1 MNSHEL
7 QARGPESQIL
17 YEMPRWAHFI
27 WLIYLGFLF
36 VPLLVNGND
45 WRWFWPTVLSLPV
58 FLLMYARIIRA
69 FRRCHPPGIA
79 ILPELCTIAA
89 LGYTLTLVND
99 SANTYLIYCAAV
111 TPFMV
116 SGFRRVLLVIALLM
130 GIYALELSL
139 HGFRSL
145 LFCMTLVIGIA
156 AATSNYMM
164 LRNRLHNLALR
175 RASEELHRM
184 ERVAERERI
193 SRDLHDL
200 LGHTLSLIA
209 IKSELAAKLLDRDRT
224 AASREVVDVMNIARD
239 ALKQVRTAV
248 TGIRAAALEGELASA
263 RALLETADVAL
274 TFERDGVVLPAEVE
288 SALAMIVR
296 EAVTNI
302 QRHAGAR
309 SARIEVLSDEGF
321 AERGVLLRVS
331 DDGCGGITDQGNG
344 LAGIRERVES
354 LAGSLEIES
363 PPGKGTVLR
372 ARIPLVAPAGTAAV
386 GAALKD
392 ASTGSAVA
400 GASRA
405 TAEVVSAQE
414 TRAIAGRR
422 DGTTA
427 GLPGGTPIGRP
438 EAAPLKS
445 ETPDLG
451 PTPSVVGT

>member
-1 MNSHEL
+1 MNSDETNV
-7 QARGPESQIL
+7 RGPESQIL

-69 FRRCHPPGIA
+69 FRRSHPPGIA
-79 ILPELCTIAA
+79 ILPELGTIAV
-89 LGYTLTLVND
+89 LGYALTLVND

-139 HGFRSL
+139 QGFRSL
-145 LFCMTLVIGIA
+145 LFCMTLLIGIA

-164 LRNRLHNLALR
+164 LQNRLHNLALR

-209 IKSELAAKLLDRDRT
+209 IKSELAAKLLDRDRA

-248 TGIRAAALEGELASA
+248 TGIRAATLEGELASA

-274 TFERDGVVLPAEVE
+274 TYERDGVVLAAEVE

-309 SARIEVLSDEGF
+309 SARIEILLDEVA
-321 AERGVLLRVS
+321 AERSVLLRVT
-331 DDGCGGITDQGNG
+331 DDGCGGIAAQGNG

-354 LAGSLEIES
+354 LGGSLEIES
-363 PPGKGTVLR
+363 PREKGTVLR
-372 ARIPLVAPAGTAAV
+372 ARIPLRDPARS
-386 GAALKD
+386 
-392 ASTGSAVA
+392 AS
-400 GASRA
+400 
-405 TAEVVSAQE
+405 VVSAQE
-414 TRAIAGRR
+414 GRIIAGRGDGPPVGAGR
-422 DGTTA
+422 GDGT
-427 GLPGGTPIGRP
+427 P
-438 EAAPLKS
+438 EGSPVVSLS
-445 ETPDLG
+445 S
-451 PTPSVVGT
+451 TPSAART

>member
-1 MNSHEL
+1 
-7 QARGPESQIL
+7 
-17 YEMPRWAHFI
+17 MPRWAHFI

-36 VPLLVNGND
+36 MPLLAGGND

-58 FLLMYARIIRA
+58 FLLMYVRIIRA
-69 FRRCHPPGIA
+69 FRRSHPPGMA
-79 ILPELCTIAA
+79 ILPEFCTIAVLA
-89 LGYTLTLVND
+89 YALTLVND

-111 TPFMV
+111 APFMV
-116 SGFRRVLLVIALLM
+116 SGFSPCAVGDRAVDGRLCARVQFCWGSGRCCFVMTFVIA
-130 GIYALELSL
+130 
-139 HGFRSL
+139 
-145 LFCMTLVIGIA
+145 IA
-156 AATSNYMM
+156 AATSNYML

-209 IKSELAAKLLDRDRT
+209 IKSELAAKLLDRDRA

-274 TFERDGVVLPAEVE
+274 TYERDGVVLAAEVE

-309 SARIEVLSDEGF
+309 SARIEILLDEVTCAREAFCF
-321 AERGVLLRVS
+321 A
-331 DDGCGGITDQGNG
+331 
-344 LAGIRERVES
+344 
-354 LAGSLEIES
+354 
-363 PPGKGTVLR
+363 
-372 ARIPLVAPAGTAAV
+372 
-386 GAALKD
+386 
-392 ASTGSAVA
+392 
-400 GASRA
+400 
-405 TAEVVSAQE
+405 
-414 TRAIAGRR
+414 
-422 DGTTA
+422 
-427 GLPGGTPIGRP
+427 
-438 EAAPLKS
+438 
-445 ETPDLG
+445 
-451 PTPSVVGT
+451 

>member
-69 FRRCHPPGIA
+69 FRKCHPPGIA
-79 ILPELCTIAA
+79 ILPELCTIAV
-89 LGYTLTLVND
+89 LGYALTLVND

-111 TPFMV
+111 APFMV
-116 SGFRRVLLVIALLM
+116 SGFRRVLLVIALVM
-130 GIYALELSL
+130 GVYALELSFL
-139 HGFRSL
+139 GFRSL
-145 LFCMTLVIGIA
+145 LFCMTLVIAIA

-164 LRNRLHNLALR
+164 LRNRLHNLALQ

-209 IKSELAAKLLDRDRT
+209 IKSELAAKLLDRDRA
-224 AASREVVDVMNIARD
+224 AASREVIDVMNIARD

-274 TFERDGVVLPAEVE
+274 TYERDGVVLAAEVE

-296 EAVTNI
+296 EAVTNV
-302 QRHAGAR
+302 QRHARAR
-309 SARIEVLSDEGF
+309 SARIEVLLDEMPSG
-321 AERGVLLRVS
+321 RSVLLRVT
-331 DDGCGGITDQGNG
+331 DDGRGGIAAQGNG

-354 LAGSLEIES
+354 LGGSLEIES
-363 PPGKGTVLR
+363 PRGKGTVLR
-372 ARIPLVAPAGTAAV
+372 ARIPLVAPAGTEAV
-386 GAALKD
+386 
-392 ASTGSAVA
+392 VP
-400 GASRA
+400 
-405 TAEVVSAQE
+405 AQE
-414 TRAIAGRR
+414 AHAIAGGG
-422 DGTTA
+422 DGT
-427 GLPGGTPIGRP
+427 P
-438 EAAPLKS
+438 EGSPVVG
-445 ETPDLG
+445 LG
-451 PTPSVVGT
+451 PTPSVVHT

>member
-7 QARGPESQIL
+7 KGRGPESQIL
-17 YEMPRWAHFI
+17 YEMPRWAHFV

-36 VPLLVNGND
+36 LPLLVNNND
-45 WRWFWPTVLSLPV
+45 WRWFWPTMLSLPV

-79 ILPELCTIAA
+79 ILPELCAVA
-89 LGYTLTLVND
+89 VLGYALTLAND

-116 SGFRRVLLVIALLM
+116 AGFRRVLLAIALLM
-130 GIYALELSL
+130 GIYALELSFL
-139 HGFRSL
+139 GFKSL
-145 LFCMTLVIGIA
+145 LFCMTLIIATA

-209 IKSELAAKLLDRDRT
+209 IKSELAAKLLDRDR
-224 AASREVVDVMNIARD
+224 AAATREVVDVMNIARD

-248 TGIRAAALEGELASA
+248 TGIRAAALGGELASA

-274 TFERDGVVLPAEVE
+274 TFERDGVVLPVEVE

-302 QRHAGAR
+302 QRHARAR
-309 SARIEVLSDEGF
+309 SARIEVLLDEGS
-321 AERGVLLRVS
+321 AERGVLLSVS
-331 DDGCGGITDQGNG
+331 DDGRGGITEQGNG
-344 LAGIRERVES
+344 LAGIRERVRS
-354 LAGSLEIES
+354 LGGSLEIES

-372 ARIPLVAPAGTAAV
+372 VRIPLAEPSGSAAMSAALTQTSMTGASEPANRARELDTGAPAGSLVARPETLAGLTA
-386 GAALKD
+386 
-392 ASTGSAVA
+392 ASTGVI
-400 GASRA
+400 RA
-405 TAEVVSAQE
+405 
-414 TRAIAGRR
+414 
-422 DGTTA
+422 
-427 GLPGGTPIGRP
+427 
-438 EAAPLKS
+438 EA
-445 ETPDLG
+445 PDLG
-451 PTPSVVGT
+451 PTPSVART

>member
-7 QARGPESQIL
+7 KARGPESQIL

-36 VPLLVNGND
+36 VPFLVNGSD

-79 ILPELCTIAA
+79 ILPELCTIAV
-89 LGYTLTLVND
+89 LGYALSLVND

-116 SGFRRVLLVIALLM
+116 SGFRRVLLVIALVM

-139 HGFRSL
+139 LGFRSL
-145 LFCMTLVIGIA
+145 LFCMTLVIAIA

-224 AASREVVDVMNIARD
+224 AAAREVVDVMNIARD

-274 TFERDGVVLPAEVE
+274 IYERDGVVLPVEVE
-288 SALAMIVR
+288 SALAMIMR

-309 SARIEVLSDEGF
+309 QARIEVLLDEGSV
-321 AERGVLLRVS
+321 ERGVLLRVS
-331 DDGCGGITDQGNG
+331 DDGRGGITEQGNG
-344 LAGIRERVES
+344 LAGIRERVRS
-354 LAGSLEIES
+354 LGGSLEIES
-363 PPGKGTVLR
+363 PRGKGTVLR
-372 ARIPLVAPAGTAAV
+372 VRIPLAEPSGSAAVSAALAGDSLDGRPETRVGVTAASTAAV
-386 GAALKD
+386 
-392 ASTGSAVA
+392 
-400 GASRA
+400 R
-405 TAEVVSAQE
+405 
-414 TRAIAGRR
+414 
-422 DGTTA
+422 
-427 GLPGGTPIGRP
+427 
-438 EAAPLKS
+438 S

-451 PTPSVVGT
+451 PTPSVART